1 MNRDWLTWTARACRP
16 IRFKHDRRAAERELL
31 AHLEDEALALMES
44 GLTREQA
51 QKKALAAMGDAEEVG
66 RQLAA
71 VHRPWLGYLWIWSRR
86 VLILC
91 MVVAIFL
98 AFGFRD
104 RVSIYFGG
112 YYPRWWQDSPTYNS
126 IGGDYEEY
134 YTYTDLTPD
143 CRDESDGY
151 TFTVP
156 AAMIAYNEPYV
167 MSNDRGGY
175 QMEENTT
182 LYLTVRASTWLL
194 TMTGCTAF
202 PDFYAVDD
210 RGNHYG
216 SCADLS
222 DVIYA
227 WQYDRWLLGN
237 DFATGLRTSVYE
249 AWVENLDPEAD
260 WIELRYDRD
269 GRDVR
274 LRIDLTGGVEQ

>member
-1 MNRDWLTWTARACRP
+1 MNRDWLTWTAQACRP
-16 IRFKHDRRAAERELL
+16 IRFKRDRRAAERELL

-51 QKKALAAMGDAEEVG
+51 QKKALSSMGDAEEVG

-71 VHRPWLGYLWIWSRR
+71 VHSAWLGYLWIWSRR

-156 AAMIAYNEPYV
+156 AAMLAHNEPYV
-167 MSNDRGGY
+167 MSNDWGGY
-175 QMEENTT
+175 QMEENTG
-182 LYLTVRASTWLL
+182 LYLTVRAFTWLPS
-194 TMTGCTAF
+194 TEGCTAF
-202 PDFYAVDD
+202 RNFYAVDD
-210 RGNHYG
+210 QGNYYWSWFDPG
-216 SCADLS
+216 AIDSRQRDQSLS
-222 DVIYA
+222 
-227 WQYDRWLLGN
+227 GN
-237 DFATGLRTSVYE
+237 YSTTGLWTSVYE
-249 AWVENLDPEAD
+249 AWISSIDPEAD

-274 LRIDLTGGVEQ
+274 LRIDLTGGEAT